1 MHGGTVHAA
10 SGGVGTGATFEVS
23 IPLVEP
29 GSPDPGAERAE
40 VAAIQPAVPLNALD
54 VLLVEDDDDAA
65 AALSAILT
73 NDGAQ
78 VRTARDC
85 EAALD
90 EIEAATPDLIIS
102 DIGLPGRDGNDLIRE
117 VRIREAVASQART
130 PAIAL
135 TAFTR
140 QQDRRAAIESGFDAV
155 CGKPL
160 RLQEL
165 MSAIENVLGP
175 LQ

>member
-1 MHGGTVHAA
+1 MTP
-10 SGGVGTGATFEVS
+10 ATK
-23 IPLVEP
+23 
-29 GSPDPGAERAE
+29 
-40 VAAIQPAVPLNALD
+40 
-54 VLLVEDDDDAA
+54 VLLLCAVAPTLAA
-65 AALSAILT
+65 PRQDQSTLAA
-73 NDGAQ
+73 
-78 VRTARDC
+78 
-85 EAALD
+85 E
-90 EIEAATPDLIIS
+90 TPCVH
-102 DIGLPGRDGNDLIRE
+102 GLPGRDGNDLIRE

>member
-1 MHGGTVHAA
+1 MRRRRCRP
-10 SGGVGTGATFEVS
+10 SC
-23 IPLVEP
+23 
-29 GSPDPGAERAE
+29 
-40 VAAIQPAVPLNALD
+40 
-54 VLLVEDDDDAA
+54 
-65 AALSAILT
+65 
-73 NDGAQ
+73 
-78 VRTARDC
+78 RTTARGCAPARDC
-85 EAALD
+85 ETALD

-117 VRIREAVASQART
+117 VRIREAVASRART

-160 RLQEL
+160 RCR
-165 MSAIENVLGP
+165 N
-175 LQ
+175 